1 MAATRTQRPPF
12 MAADMDKKGRPSM
25 AADRD
30 KEKGQPS
37 RLPFLYD
44 SLWE

>member
-1 MAATRTQRPPF
+1 MAATKTQSRPF

-25 AADRD
+25 VADMD

-37 RLPFLYD
+37 WLPFIYD
-44 SLWE
+44 SLWL